1 MNDSIFFKSFII
13 SIMYLLLKFIE
24 MRFILKKNKPI
35 KELVR
40 ESLIVYFSIIAG
52 DFVLTQITPITQM
65 MGAPEVFTNDP
76 GF

>member
-1 MNDSIFFKSFII
+1 
-13 SIMYLLLKFIE
+13 